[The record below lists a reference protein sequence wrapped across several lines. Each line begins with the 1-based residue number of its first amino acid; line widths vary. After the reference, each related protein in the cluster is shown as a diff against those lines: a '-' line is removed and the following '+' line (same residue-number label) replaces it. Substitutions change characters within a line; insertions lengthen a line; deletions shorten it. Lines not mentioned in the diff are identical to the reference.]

1 MDCCGFYL
9 VHTLSI
15 YGEIKGGECSPFFG
29 LKYSR
34 IRNGFGV
41 LPCLAKAPAQKFVC
55 QFRRFGCVQCSNILG
70 LVCSA
75 LNYSKIPGEIAP
87 HQTKKLNRHKQLVES

>member
-1 MDCCGFYL
+1 MDYCGFYL

-34 IRNGFGV
+34 IIEGFGV
-41 LPCLAKAPAQKFVC
+41 LPCLAK
-55 QFRRFGCVQCSNILG
+55 
-70 LVCSA
+70 SA
-75 LNYSKIPGEIAP
+75 AK
-87 HQTKKLNRHKQLVES
+87 